1 MSLIWSSMEP
11 KSLSALEEVIAGGP
25 LRTAQRGKREA
36 EGVEAGDLAASRA
49 AFAAAARYTYGHIS

>member
-25 LRTAQRGKREA
+25 LRTAQKRE
-36 EGVEAGDLAASRA
+36 VEAGDLAASRA
-49 AFAAAARYTYGHIS
+49 AASAAARYTYGHIS